1 MNKVP
6 LDQLLCEVEDI
17 IRTMP
22 STQAFDTNASNILAW
37 LGRAS
42 AAMHAWDSLKAIA
55 DFDPRVRELCSS
67 RTYNSEPA
75 ARRVLMMLHQAQHD
89 LRMRT
94 TGPLSLS
101 VNKGD
106 VFHYFDEL
114 RQVISL
120 ARKDLLFVDPYLDAE
135 FVSRYLPLVA
145 KGATIR
151 LLGDKK
157 IASLVSAAQL
167 IAQQNA
173 LTVLVRSS
181 PGLHDRYLFVD
192 GATCYQS
199 GASFKD
205 GAKKSATTLTQ
216 ITDAFAA
223 VLGTYETL
231 WASATLHS

>member
-1 MNKVP
+1 MNKIP
-6 LDQLLCEVEDI
+6 LDQLLFEVEDI

-22 STQAFDTNASNILAW
+22 PAQSLGNNSSDVLAW

-55 DFDPRVRELCSS
+55 LFDGHVSRLSSSLTHEVTPAVRG
-67 RTYNSEPA
+67 
-75 ARRVLMMLHQAQHD
+75 VLVMLHQAQHD

-101 VNKGD
+101 VNKGA

-114 RQVISL
+114 RQVIEL

-135 FVSRYLPLVA
+135 FVSRYLPHVA
-145 KGATIR
+145 KGATVR
-151 LLGDKK
+151 LLGREK
-157 IASLVSAAQL
+157 ITSLVSAAQL
-167 IAQQNA
+167 IAQQNSLA
-173 LTVLVRSS
+173 VSVRTS

-192 GATCYQS
+192 GAACYQS

-205 GAKKSATTLTQ
+205 GAKKAATTLTQ
-216 ITDAFAA
+216 ITDALAA
-223 VLGTYETL
+223 VLDTYENL
-231 WASATLHS
+231 WAAGTPHL